1 MAEILKDVFLLRINV
16 NADPTNRL
24 GPFNNPAPIP
34 IVSSTTGPNIVVT
47 ATGHGITNGT
57 IVYVFGHAVN
67 TRANGGPWVASNV
80 TLNTIE
86 LAGSTG
92 NGVGAATGMIYA
104 SPARYLPCF
113 EDGFQV
119 GETVARV
126 DIPTQHKDRGIK
138 YAIPGDR
145 NRSNGS
151 IRTPLWPEF
160 AAFVLKAPITLQPGG
175 SIPQYHG
182 AEEYWNGTLQAGS
195 TDFLPPGGAGTVAT
209 GRGTLGL
216 LFNGWSINFDRQQ
229 TNALEIS
236 LDVFVNQETDIT
248 TAIPSPQTTPLATGT
263 ALLGWPV
270 YDPYLNSGVYVDFEF
285 GNHLGNF
292 VGWTGDRSDIR
303 TISIAFSQALEL
315 DISRPNDTATLD
327 NTWTKAYSGTPT
339 CTVNLTLIMQH
350 SDYIRATRLKKLR
363 SGRVR
368 LMAVSTAPQ
377 GRSTSTAALALGG
390 TSLALKVIADADKF
404 HVGDCVMIEK
414 TSLNL
419 QQVVELTAINYTTG
433 TLTFAGGADVAM
445 SGVAGDELVIRNTA
459 WEIKVPTM
467 DLSDRTPP
475 TAGGAVKVIS
485 LTGSARLSPTT
496 TQLVIVKAYNDD
508 ALDAFGVAA

>member
-24 GPFNNPAPIP
+24 DPFNLSPSIP
-34 IVSSTTGPNIVVT
+34 IVSSTTAGPIVVT
-47 ATGHGITNGT
+47 ATGHGIQNGE
-57 IVYVFGHAVN
+57 IVYIFGHLVN
-67 TRANGGPWVASNV
+67 TRANGGPWVVANRTAN
-80 TLNTIE
+80 TLE

-92 NGVGAATGMIYA
+92 NGVGAATGALYR
-104 SPARYLPCF
+104 SPVRYLPCF

-145 NRSNGS
+145 NRSNGT

-160 AAFVLKAPITLQPGG
+160 AAFILKAPITLQAGG
-175 SIPQYHG
+175 SIPQFHA
-182 AEEYWNGTLQAGS
+182 AEEYWNGTLQTGS
-195 TDFLPPGGAGTVAT
+195 TDFTQAGAGTIAT
-209 GRGTLGL
+209 GRGTLGM
-216 LFNGWSINFDRQQ
+216 LFNGWTINFDRQA
-229 TNALEIS
+229 TNALEVN
-236 LDVFVNQETDIT
+236 LDVFFNQETDIT
-248 TAIPSPQTTPLATGT
+248 TAIPSPQTTPADTGT
-263 ALLGWPV
+263 ALLGWPI

-285 GNHLGNF
+285 GNYLGAF

-303 TISIAFSQALEL
+303 TISVAFSQALEL
-315 DISRPNDTATLD
+315 DISRPSDTPTLD

-363 SGRVR
+363 SGRCR

-377 GRSTSTAALALGG
+377 ARSTSAGVLTVGG
-390 TSLALKVIADADKF
+390 TTLTLATISDADKF

-414 TSLNL
+414 VSANL

-433 TLTFAGGADVAM
+433 ALTFPPCDVAM
-445 SGVAGDELVIRNTA
+445 TGATGDALVIRNTA
-459 WEIKVPTM
+459 WEIKVHTM

-485 LTGSARLSPTT
+485 LTGSARLTPTT
-496 TQLVIVKAYNDD
+496 QNLLTIKAYNDD
-508 ALDAFGVAA
+508 ALNSVGVAA